1 MPSQLSIYNGAL
13 RMCGERKLASLTEN
27 QQGRHLL
34 DDEWADGAVDYCLGL
49 GQWKFAKR
57 TVELDATPSVTPSFG
72 YSKAFLVPSDHI
84 RTVALCSDEFLKVP
98 LLEYSQEQGYW
109 FADVE
114 PLYISYVSNDAA
126 YGNDMGLWPN
136 DFTLLLQAYLASKIV
151 ETLTQDENQWTKD
164 FKLDKKYKVDAVSGD
179 AMEGPTTFPP
189 PGNWTAARAG
199 GVVSSRGS
207 RNRLIG

>member
-1 MPSQLSIYNGAL
+1 MSSKLSIYNGAL

-57 TVELDATPSVTPSFG
+57 TVKLYSTPSVSPSFG
-72 YSKAFLVPSDHI
+72 YQKAFAVPSDHI
-84 RTVALCSDEFLKVP
+84 RTTALCSDEFLKAP
-98 LLEYSQEQGYW
+98 LLEYTQEQGYW

-114 PLYISYVSNDAA
+114 PFYVSYVSNDAA
-126 YGNDMGLWPN
+126 YGNDIGAWPL
-136 DFTLLLQAYLASKIV
+136 DFVLLVQAYLASKIV
-151 ETLTQDENQWTKD
+151 ETLTQDENKWTKV
-164 FKLDKKYKVDAVSGD
+164 FKLAKKYQVDAASSD

-189 PGNWTAARAG
+189 PGRWAAARAG
-199 GVVSSRGS
+199 APVSRGN